1 MLKNISV
8 EILNEWKEYLG
19 TIESKLDTS
28 IQMALTKIAPILKED
43 IESRELKFIKIQTN
57 VNIVDIDGLKNRGKI
72 LIHTQDHN

>member
-1 MLKNISV
+1 M
-8 EILNEWKEYLG
+8 NEWKEYLG